1 MYQFVNE
8 VNGHK
13 LPDGAKAIKISNG
26 VDEVIYTFI
35 SRDNGESA
43 NIHQSVNGSIAKL
56 KSQVRQVNDKY
67 IFNQMYAD
75 VINYF
80 RIKRTMKQDKNGITT
95 FNLLG
100 VGHNKFDLKQ
110 LGLI

>member
-26 VDEVIYTFI
+26 NDEVTYTMI

-43 NIHQSVNGSIAKL
+43 NVHMSLNGSLAKL
-56 KSQVRQVNDKY
+56 KSQINQVNDKY

-80 RIKRTMKQDKNGITT
+80 RVKRTMKRDKNGVTS